1 MGLVGQTGDATGPH
15 LHLQLDPSDS
25 YPQDEPW
32 FRAFAGIAFSWQNA
46 APARLIAA
54 TAPGQALFVVL
65 EQPPLQFALG
75 SAGAAI
81 PFSDDVVYFTR

>member
-32 FRAFAGIAFSWQNA
+32 FRGFAGTAFRWQTG
-46 APARLIAA
+46 PPVRTLAA
-54 TAPGQALFVVL
+54 TAPAQSLFVVL
-65 EQPPLQFALG
+65 EQPPAQFAVG
-75 SAGAAI
+75 SAGDVI
-81 PFSDDVVYFTR
+81 PFNADVVYFTR